1 MMEVDIR
8 SRSYF
13 LVITLMGLRVEAGPA
28 TTMPRVAERRV
39 QRVAHHLLLA
49 RPREFQRQQG
59 ASGGDVSEL
68 SGPGEAVDALSSP
81 DVSCQL
87 RALWWLWTN
96 IDAAPGSLPDF
107 KTVEWARMRGSAPG
121 RAAVSRCVELLLL
134 PAVQST
140 VLVSQLCAAVLPI
153 LVLMVGPTAVST
165 AQQAG
170 VAALSNNWTR
180 QLHAGQA
187 ESAALQ
193 HYSWTETPLRSAFG
207 RGLRGGLGG
216 EHAEPDDDGGP
227 ALGQLE
233 DLSLRPLCALLA
245 SSTSASIMRRDLAE
259 HGLLPLP
266 PRQSLHSRIC
276 VANLLTAQ
284 ISRWSSPD
292 GRTALQTAIS
302 ARTRSDLLNVALS
315 FVREICYG
323 DGDEASAGG
332 NPLLTVASLPP
343 DWLRPLPTSLRLLGA
358 CRWLFPRN
366 HPAQSKILAPAIE
379 ILRMGDA
386 LSSDEFE
393 QVRFPAPM
401 F

>member
-1 MMEVDIR
+1 
-8 SRSYF
+8 
-13 LVITLMGLRVEAGPA
+13 LMAGGEAGPA
-28 TTMPRVAERRV
+28 TTMPRLAERRV
-39 QRVAHHLLLA
+39 QRVARHLLRA
-49 RPREFQRQQG
+49 QSREFQRQQG

-81 DVSCQL
+81 DVSHQL

-134 PAVQST
+134 PAVRST

-170 VAALSNNWTR
+170 VAALSNDWIR

-193 HYSWTETPLRSAFG
+193 HYSWRETPLCNALSSG
-207 RGLRGGLGG
+207 GLGGGGLGG
-216 EHAEPDDDGGP
+216 EHTEPDDNGGP
-227 ALGQLE
+227 ELGQLE